1 MMRKPFCDAKPNTRV
16 VHHHHQR
23 VKIVGA
29 ASLLASLSHLPS
41 LPLKPSQP
49 LLLPLPP
56 HLGVRLLPW
65 VRLVSHVACARKK
78 IAMGS
83 ELWNAK
89 EVARDRGRAS
99 VPRGRRG
106 KESAAAGRRRSPH
119 ASPSSSA
126 KGRLEAD
133 HGRLWTSG
141 ARDPRPRPRALR
153 KKEGIGRA
161 TSLAGLGG
169 FPFPFPAPLS
179 RPLVVAFFVRAPYLS
194 TTEALQF
201 CPSLLARSRSPP
213 PPPISPRRVE
223 IAY

>member
-78 IAMGS
+78 IGIGS

-89 EVARDRGRAS
+89 EVARDWGRAS

-106 KESAAAGRRRSPH
+106 KESAAAGRRKSPH

-126 KGRLEAD
+126 KSRLEAD
-133 HGRLWTSG
+133 HGLLWTSG
-141 ARDPRPRPRALR
+141 ARDPRPRPRVLR
-153 KKEGIGRA
+153 KKKGSARDVSRRSRRLSVPFPRA
-161 TSLAGLGG
+161 ALSSSRRSSRSSSERLTFLQLKLFSSVPLASSLALDH
-169 FPFPFPAPLS
+169 
-179 RPLVVAFFVRAPYLS
+179 
-194 TTEALQF
+194 
-201 CPSLLARSRSPP
+201 PP
-213 PPPISPRRVE
+213 PQSIGRVE
-223 IAY
+223 IAC